1 LYSVVLTVSVSCSV
15 DNYLTIFRSEKTLT
29 CMYAQAQSV
38 AMNDSRRRD
47 FLKVTGSV
55 AVVGALAGCAGEAQ
69 EEDEEPEDEEAPDE
83 PEPEEPEEDEEPQEE
98 EEVEGDDL
106 IRVAHMIPD
115 FPDVDIYVDDTEE
128 PVFEGIG
135 YTDTTDYV
143 ELPEGEAQIRVTAAD
158 ARSLVVFDEQVDVPA
173 GNTTAVA
180 LGEPEEDEPADGQ
193 GDEGGEDVGF
203 ELELFEDDN
212 TPPAESINDS
222 RLRLIHASLD
232 APAVDVRVGETT
244 VFENVSF
251 GEGEY
256 FDLPAG
262 SYDFEVFPANGQEDE
277 DPDEEE
283 EEDENGIL
291 SAVAADGGSD
301 ISLLQQEE
309 DDADEPAPDEEE
321 EEDEELPE
329 EEDEEE
335 DEEDEELP
343 EEEEEDEE
351 DEEEDEEPV
360 FTFSATTE
368 ENSVSTAFA
377 VGYLDPEAVDS
388 DEEFDV
394 VLTEDVVD
402 GEVVEQEDDD

>member
-1 LYSVVLTVSVSCSV
+1 
-15 DNYLTIFRSEKTLT
+15 
-29 CMYAQAQSV
+29 
-38 AMNDSRRRD
+38 MNDSRRRD
-47 FLKVTGSV
+47 FLKVTGGV

-83 PEPEEPEEDEEPQEE
+83 PEPEEPQEEPEQEE
-98 EEVEGDDL
+98 EPEEVEGDDL

-115 FPDVDIYVDDTEE
+115 FPDVDVYVDDTEE

-158 ARSLVVFDEQVDVPA
+158 GRSLVVFDEQVDVPA

-193 GDEGGEDVGF
+193 GDEGGEDIGF
-203 ELELFEDDN
+203 QLELFEDDN

-244 VFENVSF
+244 VFENVNF

-256 FDLPAG
+256 YDLPAG
-262 SYDFEVFPANGQEDE
+262 SYDFEVFPANGEDAEEPGEEDDE
-277 DPDEEE
+277 D
-283 EEDENGIL
+283 DENGIL
-291 SAVAADGGSD
+291 SGLAADGGSD

-309 DDADEPAPDEEE
+309 DEPAP
-321 EEDEELPE
+321 
-329 EEDEEE
+329 

-343 EEEEEDEE
+343 EDDEPEEEEEFPEDDEP
-351 DEEEDEEPV
+351 EEEEEEEEPV

-377 VGYLDPEAVDS
+377 VGYLDAEAVDS

-402 GEVVEQEDDD
+402 GEVTEQEDDD